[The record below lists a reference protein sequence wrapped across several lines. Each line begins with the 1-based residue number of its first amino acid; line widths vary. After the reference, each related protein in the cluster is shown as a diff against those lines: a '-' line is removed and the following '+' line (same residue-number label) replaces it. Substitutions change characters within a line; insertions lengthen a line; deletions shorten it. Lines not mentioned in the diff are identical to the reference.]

1 MVRKLKHVER
11 KLLRKV
17 DFIDWPTN
25 NVKELAIM
33 KRFGIERHDYTIYN
47 KMCHK
52 IWKLSETVA
61 ALPVND
67 GFRNESSQQL
77 MEKLYSIG
85 LIKTKRLKKCN
96 SVNVKAFCRRR
107 LPVYMIQSGM
117 FSGPLSMAGTAFCR
131 RRLPVYMIQS
141 GMFSGPLSMAVKYVK
156 HGHIRV
162 GPNVVTDP
170 AFLVTRTHEDFIS
183 WTDNLR
189 TKIDTYND
197 NRDDYKD

>member
-1 MVRKLKHVER
+1 
-11 KLLRKV
+11 
-17 DFIDWPTN
+17 
-25 NVKELAIM
+25 
-33 KRFGIERHDYTIYN
+33 
-47 KMCHK
+47 
-52 IWKLSETVA
+52 
-61 ALPVND
+61 
-67 GFRNESSQQL
+67 
-77 MEKLYSIG
+77 G

-96 SVNVKAFCRRR
+96 SVNVK
-107 LPVYMIQSGM
+107 
-117 FSGPLSMAGTAFCR
+117 AFCR